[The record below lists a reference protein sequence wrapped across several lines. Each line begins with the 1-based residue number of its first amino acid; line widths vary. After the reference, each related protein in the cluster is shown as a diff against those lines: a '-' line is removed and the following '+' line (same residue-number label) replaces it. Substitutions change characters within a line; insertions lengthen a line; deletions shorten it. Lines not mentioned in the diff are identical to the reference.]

1 MAKRNQ
7 NHPRFHEV
15 FSPTIMETNV
25 PQKFIDIVNDVGDE
39 VLNDEKK
46 SVQYDWS
53 HKLVGKV
60 SKEVRD
66 TSSHSRGQ
74 RFTFQGDA

>member
-15 FSPTIMETNV
+15 FSPTIMEANV
-25 PQKFIDIVNDVGDE
+25 PKKFIDVVNSVGDD

-53 HKLVGKV
+53 HKLVG
-60 SKEVRD
+60 
-66 TSSHSRGQ
+66 
-74 RFTFQGDA
+74 